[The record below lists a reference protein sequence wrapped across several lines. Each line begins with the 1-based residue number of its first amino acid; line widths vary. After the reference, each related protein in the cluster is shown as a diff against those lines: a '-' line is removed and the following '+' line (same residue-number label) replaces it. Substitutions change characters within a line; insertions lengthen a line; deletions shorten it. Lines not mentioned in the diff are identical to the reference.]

1 MAQHHGRRISVIGL
15 GYVGLP
21 VAVEFGRQL
30 RTIGFDIDS
39 ERIVQLREGYDR
51 TNEISREE
59 LLKTNIWFSSK
70 VDDLVHADFHIV
82 AVPTPIDSSKRPN
95 LEPLLH
101 ASHSLGQQLKTNDI
115 VVFESTVYPGVT
127 EEKCIPALEIASG
140 LKCGVDFF
148 VGYSPERMNPG
159 DRNHNFSNTI
169 KIVSAQDP
177 ITTAIIADVYRSV
190 VVAGVHITSS
200 IKVAEAAK
208 VIENTQRDI
217 NIALMNELAILFDI
231 MNIDTKEVLE
241 AAETK
246 WNFLTFTP
254 GLVGGHCIG
263 VDPYYLT
270 HKAAVLDYI
279 PQIILAG
286 RHINDSMAEFVAS
299 RTIKALINQQIA
311 IHEAKITVLG
321 LSFKENVS
329 DIRNSKSVDVVKK
342 LREYGV
348 NVQTHDPLAD
358 PAEALKIYNIHVTDI
373 KDLSPA
379 NAVIFAVAHKEYAD
393 QGWELIRSLLNGGR
407 GVVIDIKSI
416 LPRSSIPSGISLW
429 RL

>member
-1 MAQHHGRRISVIGL
+1 MTQQHGRRISVIGL

-21 VAVEFGRQL
+21 VAVTFGRQL

-39 ERIVQLREGYDR
+39 ERIEQLREGYDR
-51 TNEISREE
+51 TNEISHEE
-59 LLKTNIWFSSK
+59 LLKANIWLTSK
-70 VDDLVHADFHIV
+70 VGDLVHADFHIV

-95 LEPLLH
+95 LEPLLR
-101 ASHSLGQQLKTNDI
+101 ASHSLGRQLKRNDI
-115 VVFESTVYPGVT
+115 VVFESTVYPGAT
-127 EEKCIPALEIASG
+127 EEKCIPALEATSG

-148 VGYSPERMNPG
+148 VGYSPERINPG
-159 DRNHNFSNTI
+159 DQKHNFSNTT
-169 KIVSAQDP
+169 KIISAQDST
-177 ITTAIIADVYRSV
+177 TTAIIADVYRSV
-190 VVAGVHITSS
+190 VTAGIHITSS

-231 MNIDTKEVLE
+231 IDIDTKEVLE

-270 HKAAVLDYI
+270 HKAAMLDYI

-311 IHEAKITVLG
+311 IHKAKITVLG

-348 NVQTHDPLAD
+348 DIQAHDPLANS
-358 PAEALKIYNIHVTDI
+358 AEAFKLHNIHLTDI
-373 KDLSPA
+373 KALSPA
-379 NAVIFAVAHKEYAD
+379 DAVILTVAHKEYAD
-393 QGWELIRSLLNGGR
+393 QGW
-407 GVVIDIKSI
+407 
-416 LPRSSIPSGISLW
+416 
-429 RL
+429 